1 MLLVTLNSK
10 PSSRLWEKVK
20 LKFLD
25 LQFILSCI
33 QLIYCSVIFKCKII
47 AKISFCYIE
56 VFYFR
61 YSTSSLNECKII
73 VSIKNK
79 LKFNNKEKNL
89 DTYFSKKLRSSAV
102 INWTKKE
109 INKIFQALLIFGD
122 VPNSQNFKNQV
133 KPKPNYVISLVF
145 QTVFIFKI
153 IKLKL
158 FTKQYM
164 FTYSKF

>member
-79 LKFNNKEKNL
+79 LKFNNKEKITQIRTFQKSFVL
-89 DTYFSKKLRSSAV
+89 QLLLIGRRKKLTKSSRRFSYLEMYP
-102 INWTKKE
+102 ILR
-109 INKIFQALLIFGD
+109 I
-122 VPNSQNFKNQV
+122 
-133 KPKPNYVISLVF
+133 
-145 QTVFIFKI
+145 
-153 IKLKL
+153 LK
-158 FTKQYM
+158 TR
-164 FTYSKF
+164 